1 MNPPARHNFINGS
14 SWSRPGLDRFDDHN
28 PATGETIASLETADA
43 AAINAAVDAAQTAQ
57 RAWAATPAAARG
69 RIILRAAAL
78 LRERNA
84 DLARIETL
92 DTGRPIAETN
102 VVDVISGAEC
112 LEYFGGLA
120 GTIAGEAVD
129 LGPAAFG
136 YTRREPIG
144 VVGAIGAWNYPLQ
157 IACWKSAPALVC
169 GNAVIFKPAP
179 QTPLT
184 ALELAA
190 IYKEAGL
197 PDGLFNV
204 VNGMTETGKLLVNH
218 PGIRKLSLTGSVP
231 TGKAVAAEAAA
242 LLKRVT
248 LELGGKS
255 PMIVCDDADLE
266 SAVAGAMLGN
276 FYSSGEICSNGT
288 RVFVHRS
295 LYQRFLDMLVER
307 TRPLIVGDPL
317 DPATQIGAL
326 ITPDHME
333 KVLAHIEAGKA
344 SGARL
349 VIGGNRRTE
358 GALAQG
364 SFVEPTIFADCTDDM
379 SIAQDEIFGPVMAV
393 FPFDDED
400 AVIARANATP
410 YGLSAAVFT
419 QNLAR
424 AHRMIARLEAG
435 TCWINHYN
443 ITPIELPF
451 GGVKQ
456 SGYGREN
463 SRAAI
468 EAYTEIKSVYVAL
481 APVEPPY

>member
-1 MNPPARHNFINGS
+1 MTDELRRNFINGS
-14 SWSRPGLDRFDDHN
+14 EWLGNGLARFDTSN
-28 PATGETIASLETADA
+28 PATGERIAAIEIADA
-43 AAINAAVDAAQTAQ
+43 AALDAAVSAAQHAQ

-69 RIILRAAAL
+69 RILLRAATL
-78 LRERNA
+78 LRERNDA
-84 DLARIETL
+84 LARIETL
-92 DTGRPIAETN
+92 DTGRPIAETEM
-102 VVDVISGAEC
+102 VDVISGVEC

-120 GTIAGEAVD
+120 ASITGESVD

-144 VVGAIGAWNYPLQ
+144 VVGGIGAWNYPLQ
-157 IACWKSAPALVC
+157 IACWKSAPALAC

-190 IYKEAGL
+190 IYREAGL

-204 VNGMTETGKLLVNH
+204 VNGLTETGQALVRH

-231 TGKAVAAEAAA
+231 TGRIVAAEAAA
-242 LLKRVT
+242 SLKRVT

-255 PMIVCDDADLE
+255 PMIVCADADIDE
-266 SAVAGAMLGN
+266 AVSGAMLGN

-288 RVFVHRS
+288 RVFVHES
-295 LYQRFLDMLVER
+295 VHERFIEALVAR
-307 TRPLIVGDPL
+307 AGKLKVGDPL
-317 DPATQIGAL
+317 DRATQIGAL
-326 ITPDHME
+326 ISPAHMD
-333 KVLAHIEAGKA
+333 KVLGHIAAGA
-344 SGARL
+344 AEGARL
-349 VIGGNRRTE
+349 VLGGKRRTE
-358 GALAQG
+358 GALARG
-364 SFVEPTIFADCTDDM
+364 SFVEPTIFAGCGDEM
-379 SIAQDEIFGPVMAV
+379 SLAREEIFGPVMSV
-393 FPFDDED
+393 FSFASE
-400 AVIARANATP
+400 AEAINRANATE

-419 QNLAR
+419 RDIGR
-424 AHRMIARLEAG
+424 AHRMIAALEAG

-443 ITPIELPF
+443 VTPIELPF
-451 GGVKQ
+451 GAMKQ

-481 APVEPPY
+481 APIDSPY

>member
-1 MNPPARHNFINGS
+1 MTDELRRNFINGS
-14 SWSRPGLDRFDDHN
+14 AWRGDGAHRFDTTN
-28 PATGETIASLETADA
+28 PATGERIAEIEIADA
-43 AAINAAVDAAQTAQ
+43 AMVDTAVTAARAAQ

-69 RIILRAAAL
+69 RILLRAAAL
-78 LRERNA
+78 LRERNNE
-84 DLARIETL
+84 LARIETL
-92 DTGRPIAETN
+92 DTGRPIAETE
-102 VVDVISGAEC
+102 VVDVISGVEC

-120 GTIAGEAVD
+120 ASITGESVD

-144 VVGAIGAWNYPLQ
+144 VVGGIGAWNYPLQ
-157 IACWKSAPALVC
+157 IACWKSAPALAC

-190 IYKEAGL
+190 IYREAGL

-204 VNGMTETGKLLVNH
+204 VNGLTETGQALVRH

-231 TGKAVAAEAAA
+231 TGRIVATEAAA
-242 LLKRVT
+242 SLKRVT

-255 PMIVCDDADLE
+255 PMIVCADADIDE
-266 SAVAGAMLGN
+266 AVSGAMLGN

-288 RVFVHRS
+288 RVFVHES
-295 LYQRFLDMLVER
+295 VHERFIEALVAR
-307 TRPLIVGDPL
+307 AGKLRVGDPL
-317 DPATQIGAL
+317 DRATQIGAL
-326 ITPDHME
+326 ISPEHMD
-333 KVLAHIEAGKA
+333 KVLGHIAAGEAA
-344 SGARL
+344 GARL
-349 VIGGNRRTE
+349 VLGGKRRTE
-358 GALAQG
+358 GALARG
-364 SFVEPTIFADCTDDM
+364 SFVEPTIFAGCGDDM
-379 SIAQDEIFGPVMAV
+379 SIAREEIFGPVMSV
-393 FPFDDED
+393 FSFASE
-400 AVIARANATP
+400 AEAINRANATE

-419 QNLAR
+419 RDIGR
-424 AHRMIARLEAG
+424 AHRMIAELEAG

-443 ITPIELPF
+443 VTPIELPF
-451 GGVKQ
+451 GAMKQ

-481 APVEPPY
+481 APIDSPY